1 MLSQSLVIYPKLGS
15 LQEFI
20 PRLEHSLHSATK
32 AIDQSEIKYTE
43 EEDILLTWKAKNQNL
58 SH

>member
-43 EEDILLTWKAKNQNL
+43 EEDILLTWK
-58 SH
+58 S